1 MNNMNEDKKVDTDNS
16 YVLEALQSNDYPI
29 SGYYE
34 QLFEQILIVQKE
46 KNKKIISINLS
57 EVVQE
62 HCVEHT
68 TVINFEEDELDITEN

>member
-1 MNNMNEDKKVDTDNS
+1 MNEDKKVDTDNS